1 MRSIKKNCS
10 SNEATWN
17 GVSEGKG
24 RFPYFNTGEKKKKI
38 TTLKRHRGKDLFSAL
53 FLRVSTSTQII
64 LRTT

>member
-1 MRSIKKNCS
+1 MKPHG
-10 SNEATWN
+10 T
-17 GVSEGKG
+17 VFLKG
-24 RFPYFNTGEKKKKI
+24 RGGFLTLTLVKKKKI